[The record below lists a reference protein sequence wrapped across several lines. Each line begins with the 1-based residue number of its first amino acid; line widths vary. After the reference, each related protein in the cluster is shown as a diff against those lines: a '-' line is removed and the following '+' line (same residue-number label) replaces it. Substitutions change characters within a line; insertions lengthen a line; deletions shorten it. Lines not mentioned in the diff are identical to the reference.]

1 MIMNQLIFQ
10 EQKLLVNCK
19 LLSYSN
25 TGFCVLIFC
34 CIIHLLIF
42 INDISLWFSFLH
54 GLCVVYRF
62 VSHFKKG
69 IWNFSSLFSTL
80 E

>member
-1 MIMNQLIFQ
+1 MNQLIFQ

-34 CIIHLLIF
+34 CIIHSLIF
-42 INDISLWFSFLH
+42 INGISLWFSFLH
-54 GLCVVYRF
+54 RLYVAYRF
-62 VSHFKKG
+62 VSYLLQKK
-69 IWNFSSLFSTL
+69 NL
-80 E
+80 EFLLSFQYS